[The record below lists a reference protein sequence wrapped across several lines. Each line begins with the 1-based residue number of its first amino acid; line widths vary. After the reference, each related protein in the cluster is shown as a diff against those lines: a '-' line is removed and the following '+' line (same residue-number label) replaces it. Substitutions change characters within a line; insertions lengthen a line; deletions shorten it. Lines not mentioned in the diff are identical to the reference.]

1 MGSKEWW
8 WGGGGDKILTSTTS
22 NGKRTILNW
31 TRTFKVLS
39 LANRNLK
46 RLLQNFMR
54 KHVDSY
60 RAGRLQEVTAGE
72 GGDFGG
78 LQIKWTFPDL
88 LFILN
93 QFLQSNL
100 TCMPI
105 NIYFLAG
112 LSCHFILKP
121 LCPSPFNNL
130 CVLCLL
136 CSQWCKAWVYWRL
149 CGSGVSISLW
159 DQGFYCS
166 CWLPLTLQFSL
177 LLYAKQMRE
186 FSFMIFK

>member
-1 MGSKEWW
+1 MQIFNNTILATLIKLVCGLK
-8 WGGGGDKILTSTTS
+8 GVMVGRGGDKILTSTTS

-60 RAGRLQEVTAGE
+60 RAGRLQEVTARE
-72 GGDFGG
+72 GGDFRG

-112 LSCHFILKP
+112 LSYRFIL
-121 LCPSPFNNL
+121 
-130 CVLCLL
+130 
-136 CSQWCKAWVYWRL
+136 
-149 CGSGVSISLW
+149 
-159 DQGFYCS
+159 
-166 CWLPLTLQFSL
+166 
-177 LLYAKQMRE
+177 
-186 FSFMIFK
+186 